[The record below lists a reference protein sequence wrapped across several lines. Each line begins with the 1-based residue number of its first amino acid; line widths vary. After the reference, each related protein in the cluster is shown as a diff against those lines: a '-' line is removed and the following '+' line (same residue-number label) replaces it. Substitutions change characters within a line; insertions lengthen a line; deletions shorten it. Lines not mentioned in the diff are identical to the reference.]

1 MPTATKN
8 EPELLAGADV
18 EKDCSRPDG
27 AGGSVETLPIGIV
40 EPTLPHEDD
49 EDEDHHQVSWRSL
62 SEAVPPPVDGLASW
76 RPQRGRWSVVLERL
90 ALAIERPINRL
101 TTVQLNPLYHTG
113 TIAFFL
119 LLLVGGTGLYLFF
132 FFQYGYDA
140 SYQAVAR
147 MESQFIARLIRAM
160 HRYASGA
167 LVITTLLHAYRTLF
181 LEKFR
186 GPRWLAWL
194 TGVVMT
200 ALLWVA
206 GVTGYA
212 LIWDVRAQ
220 ALTDLVRPLLS
231 PVSAWS
237 ERYTAWLAT
246 AGQRGVSW
254 ALFLAVLVVHVA
266 LFLIV
271 VGAFILHIRRLSRP
285 RWFPPIQ
292 WVAGLAVILLVIA
305 AIFPVGML
313 PQADVGRLPGPFT
326 FDPFF
331 LAFLPFRG
339 AWWFWALSVLL
350 LVIAAVLP
358 WVGRRRTSTAPVP
371 GNGENAALPAVSP
384 DARVR
389 IIKDRCTGC
398 TKCALDCPYGAI
410 TMVERHD
417 GRPHKYIAIEDVSR
431 CVSCGICVGSCD
443 GVAVTLGATAPESLW
458 GLVAARMA
466 AAPGAVPLDRV
477 AVQPPAGPPAPAMPD
492 VRGRQVVFTCERH
505 ALHGARPFLS
515 DAGMDGW
522 TVIPVPC
529 VGTVAPD
536 LLVRTLDAG
545 ATAVKVVGCPPDDCA
560 NREGN
565 LWTEQRLTR
574 QRVPRLRKPYA
585 DAPIT
590 ADWLP
595 PDAFATALAA
605 PVPVVDGRPDYA
617 GSRRMSRPL
626 GARHFIAAFALLAL
640 VLLAQVLLSDLPF
653 TPHPNPP
660 AVARLIIEQP
670 GAPFGN
676 AFPGLLGDRSYE
688 VRLEVDGEL
697 VESRVLTDDELMETG
712 APVLVLEHEMAPGEH
727 RIVLRYV
734 GQDTGANVTLVD
746 ATETIERGQILTPA
760 IDTAS
765 PEGCSPSPGD
775 DNPCSY

>member
-1 MPTATKN
+1 MPTARRN
-8 EPELLAGADV
+8 EPELLTGADM
-18 EKDCSRPDG
+18 EKDCSRPDTG
-27 AGGSVETLPIGIV
+27 EEASQTLPVEIGQV
-40 EPTLPHEDD
+40 SPFQDDD
-49 EDEDHHQVSWRSL
+49 EDEEHHPVSWRSL
-62 SEAVPPPVDGLASW
+62 SEATPPPADELASW
-76 RPQRGRWSVVLERL
+76 RPSRGRWSVGLERL
-90 ALAIERPINRL
+90 ALAVERPINRL

-194 TGVVMT
+194 TGVAMT
-200 ALLWVA
+200 ALLWFA

-212 LIWDVRAQ
+212 LIWDVQAQ
-220 ALTDLVRPLLS
+220 ALTDLLGRFLS

-246 AGQRGVSW
+246 AGQRGLSW
-254 ALFLAVLVVHVA
+254 AFFLVVLVVHVA

-285 RWFPPIQ
+285 RWFPPVH
-292 WVAGLAVILLVIA
+292 WVSGITIVLLIVA

-313 PQADVGRLPGPFT
+313 PQADVGQLPGPFT

-331 LAFLPFRG
+331 LSFLPFRG
-339 AWWFWALSVLL
+339 EWWFWTLSVLL
-350 LVIAAVLP
+350 LVIAAALP
-358 WVGRRRTSTAPVP
+358 WLGRRRATSSTAGGV
-371 GNGENAALPAVSP
+371 GEDATRPAVLA

-417 GRPHKYIAIEDVSR
+417 DRPHKYIAIEDASR

-443 GVAVTLGATAPESLW
+443 GVAVTLGAAAPESLW

-466 AAPGAVPLDRV
+466 AVPAAVPLDTV
-477 AVQPPAGPPAPAMPD
+477 AVQPTAEPPPTTVHD

-505 ALHGARPFLS
+505 ALHGARPYLS
-515 DAGMDGW
+515 GVGMADW

-574 QRVPRLRKPYA
+574 QRVPRLRKPYE

-590 ADWLP
+590 ANWLP
-595 PDAFATALAA
+595 PDAFAAALST

-617 GSRRMSRPL
+617 GSRPMSQPL
-626 GARHFIAAFALLAL
+626 SARHFIAAFGLLAL
-640 VLLAQVLLSDLPF
+640 VLVAQVLLTDLPF

-660 AVARLIIEQP
+660 AIARLIIDRP

-697 VESRVLTDDELMETG
+697 VESRILSDDELMDPD
-712 APVLVLEHEMAPGEH
+712 ARVLVLENEMAPGEH
-727 RIVLRYV
+727 RIYLRYV
-734 GQDTGANVTLVD
+734 GQDTGANYTLVD
-746 ATETIERGQILTPA
+746 ATETIEPGQIHIPV
-760 IDTAS
+760 IDTES
-765 PEGCSPSPGD
+765 PEGCSSSPGD
-775 DNPCSY
+775 SSNCRY